1 MTTRAPAVLIND
13 KKIFTSHFLP
23 ILLQFMRFA
32 GVKMKKKVG
41 NLTGVK
47 DLTNSKS
54 DHEGHSTIDIKAII
68 KMILKTIIPNS

>member
-23 ILLQFMRFA
+23 ILLQFTRFA
-32 GVKMKKKVG
+32 GVKMKKVG

>member
-1 MTTRAPAVLIND
+1 MGGRD
-13 KKIFTSHFLP
+13 KRTSWSDLV
-23 ILLQFMRFA
+23 
-32 GVKMKKKVG
+32 GVRQKVG